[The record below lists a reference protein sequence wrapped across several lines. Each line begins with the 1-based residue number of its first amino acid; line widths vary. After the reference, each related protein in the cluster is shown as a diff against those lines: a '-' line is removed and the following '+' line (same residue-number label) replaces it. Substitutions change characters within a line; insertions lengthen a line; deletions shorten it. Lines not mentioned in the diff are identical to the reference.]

1 MLRVISSPETCAICS
16 GRVTAR
22 IHEATGSWRSLMALG
37 RPSSGSPPTSFA
49 VVFSVRSMNS
59 NEAEPSVH
67 SLSVNG
73 VCTGVSFLPTIRG
86 SSCQCMFMQFCTRK
100 IPQGRGIQL
109 SREALLPPLAV
120 AALMTTAL
128 SLRVTVGAGF
138 AAITLAV
145 TFHTVIL
152 VDFARAV
159 VFTGTLHDSS
169 PSID

>member
-1 MLRVISSPETCAICS
+1 
-16 GRVTAR
+16 
-22 IHEATGSWRSLMALG
+22 
-37 RPSSGSPPTSFA
+37 
-49 VVFSVRSMNS
+49 MNS

-73 VCTGVSFLPTIRG
+73 VCTGGSFLPTIRG
-86 SSCQCMFMQFCTRK
+86 SSCQCMFMRLYTRK

-109 SREALLPPLAV
+109 SREALLLPLAV

-128 SLRVTVGAGF
+128 SLRVAVGAGF

-159 VFTGTLHDSS
+159 VFTGTLHELPPS
-169 PSID
+169 SIDCVSRHSGDSLANLVPDMACMIRVAWRDAHT

>member
-22 IHEATGSWRSLMALG
+22 IHEATGFMALPYG
-37 RPSSGSPPTSFA
+37 PRTPLVRLAAHLVVASS
-49 VVFSVRSMNS
+49 VCSMNS

-86 SSCQCMFMQFCTRK
+86 SSCQCMFMQLCTRK
-100 IPQGRGIQL
+100 IPQRRGIQL

-159 VFTGTLHDSS
+159 VFTGTLHDSN
-169 PSID
+169 PSLD